1 MFCKINKFILYMR
14 VWELLM
20 EILEKVGI
28 DLKVFGLY
36 SLGSGGVI
44 VIVEKNVLDCF
55 IKIYGWWK
63 IDYFRENYIK
73 DFVDKKLNSILI
85 EWI

>member
-1 MFCKINKFILYMR
+1 
-14 VWELLM
+14 M

-36 SLGSGGVI
+36 SLRSGGVI
-44 VIVEKNVLDCF
+44 VVVEKNVLDCF

-63 IDYFRENYIK
+63 IDYFRDKYNK
-73 DFVDKKLNSILI
+73 DFVDNKLKVFSSILI
-85 EWI
+85 E